1 MIRLQKYAGGTFPI
15 RLAGEG
21 ERLKISSLVG
31 GRKFQDRIFGI
42 GLHVGAEIDILRNV
56 GNGPVLIALN
66 GSRMFLGGGMAYKIN
81 VTPINGRK
89 QGGKY
94 GNQLT

>member
-1 MIRLQKYAGGTFPI
+1 MIGLQKYASGTFPI

-31 GRKFQDRIFGI
+31 GIKFQDRIFGM
-42 GLHVGAEIDILRNV
+42 GLNVGVEIDILRNV
-56 GNGPVLIALN
+56 GSGPVLIALN
-66 GSRMFLGGGMAYKIN
+66 GSRLFLGGGMAHKIN

-94 GNQLT
+94 GDQLT